1 MSDNEE
7 IGEAKKVSTNLGFV
21 AKVFGTAI
29 FIVYSG
35 AMIYARLNTLEMEI
49 LRLQHDVELNAE
61 FRVKWPRGELGA
73 LPDDAEQN
81 MRLTFI
87 EKQMAKHEQV
97 LDAMRYRKPDGP

>member
-1 MSDNEE
+1 MTQEE
-7 IGEAKKVSTNLGFV
+7 IGEAKQVKTNLGFI

-49 LRLQHDVELNAE
+49 LRLQHDVEMNAE
-61 FRVKWPRGELGA
+61 FRIKWPRGELGA

-81 MRLTFI
+81 MRLIFL
-87 EKQMAKHEQV
+87 EKQMNKHEEQLDKIRYQETAKH
-97 LDAMRYRKPDGP
+97 

>member
-1 MSDNEE
+1 MNDDE
-7 IGEAKKVSTNLGFV
+7 IGEAKQVKTNLGFV

-49 LRLQHDVELNAE
+49 LRLQHDVEMNAE
-61 FRVKWPRGELGA
+61 FRIKWPRGELGA

-81 MRLTFI
+81 MRLSFI
-87 EKQMAKHEQV
+87 EKQMTKQEEL
-97 LDAMRYRKPDGP
+97 LDKLRYKSEP